1 MEIKRT
7 FIDWLWQIKQGNAI
21 IVRIT
26 INGK

>member
-7 FIDWLWQIKQGNAI
+7 FIDWLLLIKQGKAF